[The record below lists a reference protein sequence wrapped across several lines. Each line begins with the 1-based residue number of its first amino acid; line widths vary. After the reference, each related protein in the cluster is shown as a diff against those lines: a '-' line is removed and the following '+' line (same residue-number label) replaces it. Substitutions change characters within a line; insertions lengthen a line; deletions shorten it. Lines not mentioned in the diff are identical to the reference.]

1 MKTTKMTDIHWAA
14 ISTTAIVLS
23 IWTLAALV
31 IHTLGAISSVA
42 AIVGFVIALAWVP
55 STWRFCYREVRNRSD

>member
-1 MKTTKMTDIHWAA
+1 MKTKMTDIHWAA
-14 ISTTAIVLS
+14 MSTTAIVLS
-23 IWTLAALV
+23 IWTLAALI

-42 AIVGFVIALAWVP
+42 AIAGFLIALAWLP